1 MTATTVDSNR
11 QDEQFDT
18 ITPLQAQA
26 WKAANTAYHVPDGEP
41 YRAAGIDLYQQAT
54 HERIQELLARLD
66 AQNAYLDA
74 LRDAG
79 ARREVETTEN
89 PTSSVSRTATEI
101 ATKSDNTDN
110 EGS

>member
-1 MTATTVDSNR
+1 MAATTADNDR
-11 QDEQFDT
+11 KDEQFDT
-18 ITPLQAQA
+18 VSPLQAQA

-74 LRDAG
+74 LLEGECRE
-79 ARREVETTEN
+79 EVETAHVE
-89 PTSSVSRTATEI
+89 
-101 ATKSDNTDN
+101 N